1 MTSYPVYY
9 KYQPNQEMED
19 DMHKALSGKGYIQ
32 GGKGVFVTSAGEVYV
47 YDDGELTPLGVT
59 DDPRG
64 VADAEG
70 SWAALA

>member
-1 MTSYPVYY
+1 
-9 KYQPNQEMED
+9 
-19 DMHKALSGKGYIQ
+19 MHKALSGKGYVRN
-32 GGKGVFVTSAGEVYV
+32 GEGVFITSAGEVYV

-64 VADAEG
+64 FADAEG